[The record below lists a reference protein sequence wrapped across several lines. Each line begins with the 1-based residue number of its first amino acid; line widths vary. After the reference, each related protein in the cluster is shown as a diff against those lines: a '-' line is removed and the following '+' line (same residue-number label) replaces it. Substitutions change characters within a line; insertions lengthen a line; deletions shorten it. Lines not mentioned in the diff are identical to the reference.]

1 MSRLA
6 CLLLPAFLL
15 GGWCHG
21 LTSGC
26 HWLAS
31 ARADDGWKVGIATVK
46 ITPEQPLQMA
56 GYASRT
62 KPFEGVNDDLYAKAL
77 ALEHANGHRAVIVAT
92 DLIGFKASLAEPIC
106 QRITEKTGLKREQI
120 LLTAIHTHSA
130 PTLSLD
136 PKERENFSAE
146 DAKNTAAYT
155 RSLQDKIVD
164 LAARALEKME
174 PARLSAGTGVATFV
188 MNRREVTRDGIILG
202 FNPRG
207 LVDRSVPVLR
217 IDGADGKLRAVLFI
231 CACHNTTLGAQNM
244 LISGDYGGYAQR
256 TVEEQHPGVTAF
268 MMLGCA
274 GDANPHPR
282 GTMDN
287 ARDHGTS
294 LGNEVHRVLGEK
306 LKPIRGPLK
315 TLLQSVNIPLADP
328 PPRDE
333 LDKMAKSGPGYKQGV
348 AREMLALLDKNEKIP
363 THYTAPIA
371 LWQFGDDLTL
381 VALPGEV
388 VADYVTM
395 LERALGPL
403 DLWIAAYTND
413 VFGYLPSA
421 RVIEEGGYETRGIYS
436 GGPGFFSPKAQDTV
450 VNAVRDLARK
460 AGRKLP

>member
-1 MSRLA
+1 MFRLLA
-6 CLLLPAFLL
+6 TLLVASLLLTTVR
-15 GGWCHG
+15 G
-21 LTSGC
+21 
-26 HWLAS
+26 
-31 ARADDGWKVGIATVK
+31 DEWKAGIATVK
-46 ITPEQPLQMA
+46 ITPDVPLQMA

-62 KPFEGVNDDLYAKAL
+62 KPFERVGDDLYAKAL
-77 ALEHANGHRAVIVAT
+77 AIEDSRGHRAVIIAT
-92 DLIGFKASLAEPIC
+92 DLIGFKPQITDPIC
-106 QRITEKTGLKREQI
+106 QRITEKTRLAREQI
-120 LLTAIHTHSA
+120 LLNSIHTHSG

-136 PKERENFSAE
+136 PKERENYPAD

-155 RSLQDKIVD
+155 RSLQDKLVD
-164 LAARALEKME
+164 VAAAALADMQ

-217 IDGADGKLRAVLFI
+217 IDNADGKLRAVLFM
-231 CACHNTTLGAQNM
+231 CACHNTTLGPNNM
-244 LISGDYGGYAQR
+244 LLSGDYGGFAQR
-256 TVEEQHPGVTAF
+256 AVEAEHPGVTAF
-268 MMLGCA
+268 MLLGCA

-287 ARDHGTS
+287 ARDHGVS
-294 LGNEVHRVLGEK
+294 LAVEVSRILGEK
-306 LKPIRGPLK
+306 LKPIGGPLQ
-315 TLLQSVNIPLADP
+315 TLLENVDIPLAEP

-333 LDKMAKSGPGYKQGV
+333 LETMAKTGPGYKQGV
-348 AREMLALLDKNEKIP
+348 AREMLALLNKGYKIP
-363 THYTAPIA
+363 THYTAPVA
-371 LWQFGDDLTL
+371 LWQFGEDLTL

-388 VADYVTM
+388 VADYVTL
-395 LERALGPL
+395 LERALGSL

-450 VNAVRDLARK
+450 VAAVRDLARK